1 MFLLIIFTVPTL
13 NALMVLKPSLIA
25 KKWFYNVSIVTFA
38 LHFILSATIVYL
50 SFMNDLLVNY
60 LLTSTLDISI
70 VTLLRSEQ
78 DKFSV
83 NGINEDFE
91 IENGVE
97 DDQNNCKH

>member
-13 NALMVLKPSLIA
+13 NAIMVLKPSLLA
-25 KKWFYNVSIVTFA
+25 KKWFYNVNIVTFT
-38 LHFILSATIVYL
+38 LHFVLSATIVYL

-60 LLTSTLDISI
+60 LLTSTLDITI

-78 DKFSV
+78 DKITV

-91 IENGVE
+91 IEDGVE
-97 DDQNNCKH
+97 EDQNNSKY